1 LAEHLMTDA
10 DAEMDRR
17 RSDSERLGENAMRCS
32 SCGTVWYS
40 AVAPLTVTWA
50 TCAGCGGPLHIER
63 RRSQDEQEDRAS
75 RLA

>member
-1 LAEHLMTDA
+1 MTDPGT
-10 DAEMDRR
+10 
-17 RSDSERLGENAMRCS
+17 SPTPSERRNAEGKPLGENAMRCD

-63 RRSQDEQEDRAS
+63 RRSHSELEDRAS
-75 RLA
+75 RFV